1 MWSWSPRPTWMRG
14 AIGTRAAGNASSIAY
29 VDVGASIGP
38 VAPATRAS
46 QAGRAPSRAVLIN
59 RDGRWH
65 GEMGGFRTEA
75 STERRC
81 VASLRRA
88 AGVDADALIIE
99 VVPELLGVAEAAR
112 LLGWDRRRIVTYVDR
127 GAFPEPVAH
136 LASGR
141 VWRRSDIETFGATR
155 RTTKARRRR

>member
-1 MWSWSPRPTWMRG
+1 MSRAP
-14 AIGTRAAGNASSIAY
+14 TRAI
-29 VDVGASIGP
+29 VIE
-38 VAPATRAS
+38 
-46 QAGRAPSRAVLIN
+46 

-65 GEMGGFRTEA
+65 GEFDGIRTEA

-88 AGVDADALIIE
+88 AGIDADALVIE

-127 GAFPEPVAH
+127 GVFPEPVAH

-141 VWRRSDIETFGATR
+141 VWRRADVEAFGATR
-155 RTTKARRRR
+155 RTVKKSRRR